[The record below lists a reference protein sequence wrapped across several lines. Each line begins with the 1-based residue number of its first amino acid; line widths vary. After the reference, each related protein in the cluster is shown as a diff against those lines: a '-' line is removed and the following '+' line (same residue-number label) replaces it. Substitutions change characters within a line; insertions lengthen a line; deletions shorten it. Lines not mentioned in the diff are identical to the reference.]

1 VAAEQGAT
9 ERDARI
15 VAWER
20 TVARLK
26 TELILQERRITMLL
40 EEARKR
46 LPDAWDQEQL
56 QTVADEAHHVLE
68 ALYIS
73 FEDEFRGTRAE
84 IKERCRVYLALLQQS
99 QLGTETRP
107 VLDVGCGRGEWLEL
121 LQEEGLWGQ
130 GVDRNRVLI
139 EQCRR
144 RGLEVIESDVLTYLH
159 SLPDASVGA
168 VTGFHIIEHVPLDEL
183 IKLLDET
190 VRMLTSGG
198 VAIFETPNPRNVL
211 VGSHTFYLDPT
222 HRNPIPSAVMRFLA
236 EARGLCRVQIL
247 ELHPYP
253 KAARVQDAD
262 LDVAKRFN
270 EYFYGPQDYAVLG
283 WKA

>member
-1 VAAEQGAT
+1 
-9 ERDARI
+9 
-15 VAWER
+15 
-20 TVARLK
+20 
-26 TELILQERRITMLL
+26 
-40 EEARKR
+40 
-46 LPDAWDQEQL
+46 
-56 QTVADEAHHVLE
+56 
-68 ALYIS
+68 
-73 FEDEFRGTRAE
+73 
-84 IKERCRVYLALLQQS
+84 
-99 QLGTETRP
+99 
-107 VLDVGCGRGEWLEL
+107 

-168 VTGFHIIEHVPLDEL
+168 VTGFHIIEHWPLEVL
-183 IKLLDET
+183 IAVLDET
-190 VRMLTSGG
+190 VRVLTSGG

-211 VGSHTFYLDPT
+211 VGSQTFYLDPT
-222 HRNPIPSAVMRFLA
+222 HRNPIPSSVMQFLA
-236 EARGLCRVQIL
+236 EVRGLCRVEIL